1 MHFNPYG
8 GAAAQVAAGLV
19 NIGDAPGAELV
30 AMMRS
35 EGMSPSEL
43 SPAQADAVVHWGRR
57 LRPVFT
63 EPDADKQV
71 DLVNEL
77 LADSACRP
85 FISRHNG
92 KPAHLHYASEHDDQ
106 VRRVQA
112 YTAGGL
118 AHLICEDP
126 GRIGTCARE
135 GCDVVYVDTSRNGR
149 RRFCTTK
156 CATRVHVA
164 DHRANKLSAY

>member
-19 NIGDAPGAELV
+19 NLGHAPAGELV

-35 EGMSPSEL
+35 CGMTLRGLTAPE
-43 SPAQADAVVHWGRR
+43 AAAAAEWGDR
-57 LRPVFT
+57 LRPVFA
-63 EPDADKQV
+63 ESDV
-71 DLVNEL
+71 DRRVELVNEL

-85 FISRHNG
+85 FISRHDG
-92 KPAHLHYASEHDDQ
+92 LPAHLHYASEHSGTL
-106 VRRVQA
+106 RRLQA

-118 AHLICEDP
+118 AHLLCEEP
-126 GRIGTCARE
+126 ERLGGCARE
-135 GCDVVYVDTSRNGR
+135 GCGTVYVDTSRNGR

-156 CATRVHVA
+156 CANRVYVT
-164 DHRANKLSAY
+164 DHRNRRRAG